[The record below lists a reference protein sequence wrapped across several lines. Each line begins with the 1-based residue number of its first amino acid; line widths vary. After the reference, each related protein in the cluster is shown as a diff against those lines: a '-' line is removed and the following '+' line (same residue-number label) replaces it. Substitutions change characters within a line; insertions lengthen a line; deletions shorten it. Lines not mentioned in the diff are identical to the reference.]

1 MANKFD
7 LEALKASNFE
17 GAARTHVEKAYLLLT
32 GEPEESLVSR
42 DVEELRLHCQ
52 KLTAL
57 AEINTMAPPPKA
69 DLGIP
74 TSKVVGRI
82 PNLTPSGVWEGKKR
96 RVMVID
102 PDPESKKKTVTVCW
116 EGIPWD
122 FNYGETVDMPWP
134 YWNALK
140 DAQYRD
146 DRSVR
151 AVKWQRSDEGELSK
165 LIKPIVRPM
174 HNYQD
179 YGDTPGTEDLPE
191 SYFDFFR
198 QRAIATSC
206 FRELKIP
213 MLLMIHE
220 RLFDGPPRDR
230 DHKMVQLDAITI
242 RLRIAERLGPELVTL
257 LNSEIFEAA

>member
-17 GAARTHVEKAYLLLT
+17 GAARTHVEKAFILLT
-32 GEPEESLVSR
+32 GEPEESLVGR
-42 DVEELRLHCQ
+42 DLEELRAECQ
-52 KLTAL
+52 KITKLEA
-57 AEINTMAPPPKA
+57 INTMAPPPKD

-74 TSKVVGRI
+74 TSKLVGRI
-82 PNLTPSGVWEGKKR
+82 PNLGVSGKWEGKKR
-96 RVMVID
+96 TVMVIN
-102 PDPESKKKTVTVCW
+102 PDPKSECKTVSIVW

-122 FNYGETVDMPWP
+122 FNYGERVDMPWP
-134 YWNALK
+134 YWNVLK
-140 DAQYRD
+140 DAKFRD
-146 DRSVR
+146 E
-151 AVKWQRSDEGELSK
+151 RSDDVTEWNRNKKGK
-165 LIKPIVRPM
+165 WIRTMNPIEYPM

-179 YGDTPGTEDLPE
+179 YGDTPGTEHLPE

-198 QRAIATSC
+198 QRAIATDC

-230 DHKMVQLDAITI
+230 EHRNIQLDAITI